1 MLRKIL
7 VWSSLLFLFGALA
20 LVTYLTF
27 FAGTSVSKKSTYK
40 LSAIILSYTVKR
52 QDFDVCS
59 IKQLDS
65 LSAASNFYFTK
76 INATEYPLSGL

>member
-20 LVTYLTF
+20 LVTYLTC
-27 FAGTSVSKKSTYK
+27 SPNNSISKSSTYK
-40 LSAIILSYTVKR
+40 MSAIFLKYTVKS
-52 QDFDVCS
+52 QDFDLTS

-65 LSAASNFYFTK
+65 LSAASNYYFTK